1 LSFAVIATRPPAQPR
16 YVQAFAEGQL
26 VIRWICV
33 VLAFWAVTSQAEEC
47 RQAPRMRALDFWIGK
62 WDVSQNGQLDGT
74 DTVEATLDGCAVLE
88 HWRDVE
94 GGEGSSL
101 FYYDVSDDVW
111 KQVWVTDQA
120 LHLGGMK
127 EKIEQKELT
136 SNTRIRF
143 EGAID
148 RTTLTRE
155 PDGKVHQLIERRVDD
170 GKSWRTTFDA
180 IYQRSSS
187 QPTAACSSSRD
198 AVAAAPLLLID
209 NNNRRDVEGVLAGY
223 TEDAIWLS
231 PDQPAV
237 HGRKN
242 FRPRYESLF
251 RDNKLAYTAEITEA
265 HADGALGYAWGKI
278 RGTSTPLDGSP
289 ARSVE
294 DTFMAV
300 THCESGR
307 WLVSHL
313 IWSHAPR

>member
-1 LSFAVIATRPPAQPR
+1 V
-16 YVQAFAEGQL
+16 EEQL
-26 VIRWICV
+26 VIRCICII
-33 VLAFWAVTSQAEEC
+33 LALWAVISPAEEC
-47 RQAPRMRALDFWIGK
+47 RQMPRMHALDFWFGK
-62 WDVSQNGQLDGT
+62 WDVSQGGQLDGT

-88 HWRDVE
+88 HWRDVA

-101 FYYDVSDDVW
+101 FYYDPSADVW

-120 LHLGGMK
+120 LRLGGMK

-136 SNTRIRF
+136 SSTRIRF
-143 EGAID
+143 EGTFD

-155 PDGKVHQLIERRVDD
+155 ADGKVHQLIERRVDG
-170 GKSWRTTFDA
+170 GKTWRTTFDA

-187 QPTAACSSSRD
+187 QPASACSSSRD
-198 AVAAAPLLLID
+198 AIAAAPLLLID

-231 PDQPAV
+231 PDQPV
-237 HGRKN
+237 VRGSEN
-242 FRPRYESLF
+242 FRPRYQSLF
-251 RDNKLAYTAEITEA
+251 RDNKLAYTAEITQARAE
-265 HADGALGYAWGKI
+265 GSLGYAWGKI

-294 DTFMAV
+294 DTFMAI
-300 THCESGR
+300 TRCESGR

-313 IWSHAPR
+313 IWSHAPH

>member
-1 LSFAVIATRPPAQPR
+1 
-16 YVQAFAEGQL
+16 
-26 VIRWICV
+26 VIRWLCV
-33 VLAFWAVTSQAEEC
+33 VLAFWALTSQAEEC
-47 RQAPRMRALDFWIGK
+47 RQTPRMHALDFWIGN
-62 WDVSQNGQLDGT
+62 WEVSQGGQLDGT
-74 DTVEATLDGCAVLE
+74 DTVEATLNGCAVLE

-101 FYYDVSDDVW
+101 FYYDPSADVW

-120 LHLGGMK
+120 LRLGGMK

-136 SNTRIRF
+136 SSSRIRF
-143 EGAID
+143 EGVLD

-155 PDGKVHQLIERRVDD
+155 ADGKVHQLIERRADD
-170 GKSWRTTFDA
+170 GRTWRTTFDA

-187 QPTAACSSSRD
+187 QSAAACSSSHD
-198 AVAAAPLLLID
+198 VVAAAPLLLID

-231 PDQPAV
+231 PDQPV
-237 HGRKN
+237 VRGRKN

-265 HADGALGYAWGKI
+265 RADGSLGYAWGKI

-300 THCESGR
+300 TRCESGR

-313 IWSHAPR
+313 IWSHAPH

>member
-1 LSFAVIATRPPAQPR
+1 
-16 YVQAFAEGQL
+16 
-26 VIRWICV
+26 VIRCICII
-33 VLAFWAVTSQAEEC
+33 LALWAVTSPAEEC
-47 RQAPRMRALDFWIGK
+47 RQMPRMHALDFWIGK
-62 WDVSQNGQLDGT
+62 WDVSQGGQLDGT

-88 HWRDVE
+88 HWRDVA

-101 FYYDVSDDVW
+101 FYYDPSADVW

-120 LHLGGMK
+120 LRLGGMK

-136 SNTRIRF
+136 SSTRIRF
-143 EGAID
+143 EGTFD

-155 PDGKVHQLIERRVDD
+155 ADGKVHQLIERRVDG
-170 GKSWRTTFDA
+170 GKTWRTTFDA

-187 QPTAACSSSRD
+187 QPASACSSSRD
-198 AVAAAPLLLID
+198 AIAAAPLLLID

-231 PDQPAV
+231 PDQPV
-237 HGRKN
+237 VRGRQN

-265 HADGALGYAWGKI
+265 RAEGSLGYAWGKI
-278 RGTSTPLDGSP
+278 RGTSTPLDGSA

-294 DTFMAV
+294 DTFMAI
-300 THCESGR
+300 TRCESGR
-307 WLVSHL
+307 WRVSHL
-313 IWSHAPR
+313 IWSHAPH